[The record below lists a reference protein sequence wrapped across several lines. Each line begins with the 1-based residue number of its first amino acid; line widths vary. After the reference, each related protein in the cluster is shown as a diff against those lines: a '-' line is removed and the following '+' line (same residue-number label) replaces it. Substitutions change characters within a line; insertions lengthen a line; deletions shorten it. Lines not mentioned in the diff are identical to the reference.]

1 MGDLGIHMQTNRPNE
16 KINFKPLHEG
26 VGFHPFSEGLPY
38 APQSKTES
46 KSRATANSISPE
58 LKKDYSR
65 GTGAMSAGSPS
76 FAMPKTTRQIQ
87 QQSSQNHFQKPVVN
101 TKTAPTTQSSSMVIP
116 ESMQSVLR
124 KRFFAYLLDTV
135 VHMGF
140 WITVNLI
147 AAFSFHFELDSELI
161 TSNWFGFSLFFA
173 FSQWIFIAMQEMLFE
188 NSLGKS
194 FFGLEFKRNR
204 TSFFSSALLLRSI
217 IFMMGLMTAGI
228 GLLFLP
234 QDKIAEIQLKRS

>member
-16 KINFKPLHEG
+16 KISFKPLHEG

-38 APQSKTES
+38 APQSKTDS
-46 KSRATANSISPE
+46 KPRATANSISPE
-58 LKKDYSR
+58 IKKEYSR
-65 GTGAMSAGSPS
+65 GAGAVSAGSPS

-87 QQSSQNHFQKPVVN
+87 QQSSTQITQKPVVN
-101 TKTAPTTQSSSMVIP
+101 TKPAATAQASSVVIP
-116 ESMQSVLR
+116 VSMQSVLR

-135 VHMGF
+135 VHLGF
-140 WITVNLI
+140 WIAVNLI
-147 AAFSFHFELDSELI
+147 ATFTLNFELDSELI

-188 NSLGKS
+188 NSIGKF

-204 TSFFSSALLLRSI
+204 TSFFSSALFLRSI
-217 IFMMGLMTAGI
+217 IFMIGLITAGL
-228 GLLFLP
+228 GLFFLP